1 MKNIHVLPTDNPSR
15 LHYYSNVTYGVS
27 KEHLNWKQG
36 RHIYITSDEE
46 IKEGDWYLF
55 PLFKKGYS
63 LKQYN
68 SEQHFNEEPCITLA
82 NLKAKKIILTTDQD
96 LISKTCVHNF
106 VNIINDGFKC
116 TKCKKQVLR
125 SKITV
130 SDTIDGVQAID
141 DEFLEWFVKNPSCE
155 EIEIKH
161 KDIIQYGNMTMY
173 DHNGDGSHYFCKDCE
188 VETSRSKEELLNFGV
203 EYYKIIIPKEEPKD
217 VVLGY
222 KTSLEAQMLDKL
234 EPKQETIEEAA
245 EKLILEYELGNTG
258 KIDTEDAKEML
269 IEFAKYQAE
278 RMYNEEEVFAI
289 ITRMDIEGGVGDN
302 CGPVTREKWFEKFK
316 KK

>member
-1 MKNIHVLPTDNPSR
+1 MERNI
-15 LHYYSNVTYGVS
+15 YKIG
-27 KEHLNWKQG
+27 KELF
-36 RHIYITSDEE
+36 ITNDEE
-46 IKEGDWYLF
+46 IKDGDWYLF

-130 SDTIDGVQAID
+130 SDTIDGVQPID
-141 DEFLEWFVKNPSCE
+141 DKFLEWFVKNPSCE

-234 EPKQETIEEAA
+234 EPKQETLEEAA
-245 EKLILEYELGNTG
+245 ENHSNQTIRDDSEKSFIAGANW
-258 KIDTEDAKEML
+258 
-269 IEFAKYQAE
+269 QAE
-278 RMYNEEEVFAI
+278 RMYSEEEVFAI